1 MCHVSLFHKKKTEVQ
16 LLMQMQRY
24 KTPNGQSVTFL
35 LFLCFSYNILWLF
48 NSVSTLID
56 YLAPVKGMSL
66 VS

>member
-1 MCHVSLFHKKKTEVQ
+1 
-16 LLMQMQRY
+16 MQRY